1 MSKTVGI
8 DLGTTYSSICY
19 VDKYGKPEM
28 IVNREGE
35 RIMPSVVLFDG
46 KTPIVGTIAKNSA
59 AMCPLSVCQ
68 FVKRQMGDKDWRFV
82 TDDNEYTAE
91 EISALILK
99 RLKDD
104 AQVALGIEIRDAII
118 TVPAYFNDAQRKS
131 TQDAGEIAGLNVVR
145 IINEPTAAAI
155 AYGIDQ
161 TSEQTIMVYDLGG
174 GTFDV
179 TIMKVSGGGIDVIA
193 TGGDKNLG
201 GFDWDNRIM
210 VYLEDKLK
218 GVFDDEYLTDLAFSF
233 DLREKA
239 EIAKKTLTSRDTAKV
254 FLSYK
259 GVSKSIDITIQ
270 EFEEITRD
278 LLDRTES
285 MMEMTLEDAK
295 LSWREI
301 DKVLLVGGST
311 RMRAVQ
317 TVVERVSGQKPSM
330 ELHPD
335 EAVSL
340 GAALLGNILEQ
351 AANGSNELSP
361 INISDVNSHSL
372 GIVCLDLDR
381 GEKYNSIILPR
392 NTKVLT
398 KMSSVYSTVSDN
410 QTELEIEV
418 TEGEEEDLDYVFTVG
433 KGLVK
438 IAPYPK
444 GAPVE
449 VTYEYDNNGV
459 IRISVFDHTAK
470 KNLGELLIQRQANLT
485 DSVKRNLKK
494 TMDEIEVQ

>member
-19 VDKYGKPEM
+19 IDKYGKPEI

-59 AMCPLSVCQ
+59 AMCPLNVCQ
-68 FVKRQMGDKDWRFV
+68 YVKRHMGDKDWRFI
-82 TDDNEYTAE
+82 TDEYEYTAE

-99 RLKDD
+99 RLKED
-104 AQVALGIEIRDAII
+104 AQVALGTEIRDAII
-118 TVPAYFNDAQRKS
+118 TVPAYFNDAQRKA

-161 TSEQTIMVYDLGG
+161 SKEQIIMVYDLGG

-179 TIMKVSGGGIDVIA
+179 TIMKVSGGNIDVIA

-201 GFDWDNRIM
+201 GFNWDNRIM
-210 VYLEDKLK
+210 DYLEDKLK
-218 GVFDDEYLTDLAFSF
+218 GVFNDDFLNDIVFNY

-239 EIAKKTLTSRDTAKV
+239 ELAKKTLSSRDSAKV

-259 GVSKSIDITIQ
+259 GVSKSIDISIN
-270 EFEEITRD
+270 EFEEITKD
-278 LLDRTES
+278 LLDRTEL
-285 MMEMTLEDAK
+285 MMEMTLEDAN
-295 LSWREI
+295 LSWSDI
-301 DKVLLVGGST
+301 DKILLVGGST

-317 TVVERVSGQKPSM
+317 TLVEKISGKKPSM

-340 GAALLGNILEQ
+340 GAALLGNIIED
-351 AANGSNELSP
+351 GNELSQ
-361 INISDVNSHSL
+361 IKISDVNSHSL
-372 GIVCLDLDR
+372 GIVCLDMER
-381 GEKYNSIILPR
+381 RERYNSIILPR

-398 KMSSVYSTVSDN
+398 KMSNVYSTISDN

-433 KGLVK
+433 KVLVK
-438 IAPYPK
+438 IDPYPK

-459 IRISVFDHTAK
+459 IHISVYDLTAK
-470 KNLGELLIQRQANLT
+470 KNLGEHYIQRQANLT
-485 DSVKRNLKK
+485 DTVKRNMKK

>member
-8 DLGTTYSSICY
+8 DLGTTYSSICHI
-19 VDKYGKPEM
+19 DKYGKPEI

-59 AMCPLSVCQ
+59 AMCPLNVCQ
-68 FVKRQMGDKDWRFV
+68 YVKRHMGDKDWRFI
-82 TDDNEYTAE
+82 TDEYEYTAE

-99 RLKDD
+99 RLKED
-104 AQVALGIEIRDAII
+104 AQVALGTEIRDAII
-118 TVPAYFNDAQRKS
+118 TVPAYFNDAQRKA

-161 TSEQTIMVYDLGG
+161 SNEQIIMVYDLGG

-179 TIMKVSGGGIDVIA
+179 TIMKVSGGNIDVIA

-201 GFDWDNRIM
+201 GFNWDNRIM
-210 VYLEDKLK
+210 DYLEDKLK
-218 GVFDDEYLTDLAFSF
+218 GVFNDDFLNDIVFNY

-239 EIAKKTLTSRDTAKV
+239 EIAKKTLSSRDSAKV

-259 GVSKSIDITIQ
+259 GVSKSIDISIN
-270 EFEEITRD
+270 EFEEITKD

-285 MMEMTLEDAK
+285 MMEMTLEDAN
-295 LSWREI
+295 LSWSDI
-301 DKVLLVGGST
+301 DKILLVGGST

-317 TVVERVSGQKPSM
+317 TLVEKISGKKPSM

-340 GAALLGNILEQ
+340 GAALLGNIIED
-351 AANGSNELSP
+351 GNELSQ
-361 INISDVNSHSL
+361 IKISDVNSHSL
-372 GIVCLDLDR
+372 GIVCLDMER
-381 GEKYNSIILPR
+381 RERYNSIILPR

-398 KMSSVYSTVSDN
+398 KMSNVYSTISDN

-433 KGLVK
+433 KVLVK
-438 IAPYPK
+438 IDPYPK

-459 IRISVFDHTAK
+459 IHVSVYDLTAK
-470 KNLGELLIQRQANLT
+470 KNLGEHYIQRQANLT
-485 DSVKRNLKK
+485 DTVKRNMKK

>member
-19 VDKYGKPEM
+19 IDKYGKPEI

-59 AMCPLSVCQ
+59 AMCPLNVCQ
-68 FVKRQMGDKDWRFV
+68 YVKRHMGDKDWRFI
-82 TDDNEYTAE
+82 TDEYEYTAE

-99 RLKDD
+99 RLKED
-104 AQVALGIEIRDAII
+104 AQVALGTEIRDAII
-118 TVPAYFNDAQRKS
+118 TVPAYFNDAQRKA

-161 TSEQTIMVYDLGG
+161 SNEQIIMVYDLGG

-179 TIMKVSGGGIDVIA
+179 TIMKVSGGNIDVIA

-201 GFDWDNRIM
+201 GFNWDNRIM
-210 VYLEDKLK
+210 DYLEDKLK
-218 GVFDDEYLTDLAFSF
+218 GVFNDDFLNDIVFNY

-239 EIAKKTLTSRDTAKV
+239 EIAKKTLSSRDSAKV

-259 GVSKSIDITIQ
+259 GVSKSIDISIN
-270 EFEEITRD
+270 EFEEITKD
-278 LLDRTES
+278 LLDRTEL
-285 MMEMTLEDAK
+285 MMEMTLEDAN
-295 LSWREI
+295 LSWSDI
-301 DKVLLVGGST
+301 DKILLVGGST

-317 TVVERVSGQKPSM
+317 TIVEKISGKKPSM

-340 GAALLGNILEQ
+340 GAALLGNIIED
-351 AANGSNELSP
+351 GNELSR
-361 INISDVNSHSL
+361 IKISDVNSHSL
-372 GIVCLDLDR
+372 GIVCLDMER
-381 GEKYNSIILPR
+381 RERYNSIILPR

-398 KMSSVYSTVSDN
+398 KMSNVYSTISDN

-433 KGLVK
+433 KVLVK
-438 IAPYPK
+438 IDPYPK

-459 IRISVFDHTAK
+459 IHISVYDLTAK
-470 KNLGELLIQRQANLT
+470 KNLGEHYIQRQANLT
-485 DSVKRNLKK
+485 DTVKRNMKK

>member
-19 VDKYGKPEM
+19 IDKYGKPEI

-59 AMCPLSVCQ
+59 AMCPLNVCQ
-68 FVKRQMGDKDWRFV
+68 YVKRHMGDKDWRFI
-82 TDDNEYTAE
+82 TDEYEYTAE

-99 RLKDD
+99 RLKED
-104 AQVALGIEIRDAII
+104 AQVALGTEIRDAII
-118 TVPAYFNDAQRKS
+118 TVPAYFNDAQRKA

-161 TSEQTIMVYDLGG
+161 SNEQIIMVYDLGG

-179 TIMKVSGGGIDVIA
+179 TIMKVSGGNIDVIA

-201 GFDWDNRIM
+201 GFNWDNRIM
-210 VYLEDKLK
+210 DYLEDKLK
-218 GVFDDEYLTDLAFSF
+218 GVFNDDFLNDIVFNY

-239 EIAKKTLTSRDTAKV
+239 EIAKKTLSSRDSAKV

-259 GVSKSIDITIQ
+259 GVSKSIDISIN
-270 EFEEITRD
+270 EFEEITKD

-285 MMEMTLEDAK
+285 MMEMTLEDAN
-295 LSWREI
+295 LSWSDI
-301 DKVLLVGGST
+301 DKILLVGGST

-317 TVVERVSGQKPSM
+317 TLVEKISGKKPSM

-340 GAALLGNILEQ
+340 GAALLGNIIED
-351 AANGSNELSP
+351 GNELSQ
-361 INISDVNSHSL
+361 IKISDVNSHSL
-372 GIVCLDLDR
+372 GIVCLDMER
-381 GEKYNSIILPR
+381 RERYNSIILPR

-398 KMSSVYSTVSDN
+398 KMSNVYSTISDN

-433 KGLVK
+433 KVLVK
-438 IAPYPK
+438 IDPYPK

-459 IRISVFDHTAK
+459 IHISVYDLTAK
-470 KNLGELLIQRQANLT
+470 KNLGEHYIQRQANLT
-485 DSVKRNLKK
+485 DTVKRNMKK

>member
-19 VDKYGKPEM
+19 IDKYGKPEI

-59 AMCPLSVCQ
+59 AMCPLNVCQ
-68 FVKRQMGDKDWRFV
+68 YVKRQMGDKDWRFI
-82 TDDNEYTAE
+82 TDEYEYTAE

-99 RLKDD
+99 RLKED
-104 AQVALGIEIRDAII
+104 AQVALGTEIRDAII
-118 TVPAYFNDAQRKS
+118 TVPAYFNDAQRKA

-161 TSEQTIMVYDLGG
+161 SKEQIIMVYDLGG

-179 TIMKVSGGGIDVIA
+179 TIMKVSGGNIDVIA

-201 GFDWDNRIM
+201 GFNWDNRIM
-210 VYLEDKLK
+210 DYLEDKLK
-218 GVFDDEYLTDLAFSF
+218 GVFNDDFLNDIVFNY

-239 EIAKKTLTSRDTAKV
+239 EIAKKTLSSRDSAKV

-259 GVSKSIDITIQ
+259 GVSKSIDISIN
-270 EFEEITRD
+270 EFEEITKD

-285 MMEMTLEDAK
+285 MMEMTLEDAN
-295 LSWREI
+295 LSWSDI
-301 DKVLLVGGST
+301 DKILLVGGST

-317 TVVERVSGQKPSM
+317 TLVEKISGKKPSM

-340 GAALLGNILEQ
+340 GAALLGNIIED
-351 AANGSNELSP
+351 GNELSQ
-361 INISDVNSHSL
+361 IKISDVNSHSL
-372 GIVCLDLDR
+372 GIVCLDMER
-381 GEKYNSIILPR
+381 RERYNSIILPR

-398 KMSSVYSTVSDN
+398 KMSNVYSTTSDN

-433 KGLVK
+433 KVLVK
-438 IAPYPK
+438 IDPYPK

-459 IRISVFDHTAK
+459 IHVSVYDLTAK
-470 KNLGELLIQRQANLT
+470 KNLGEHYIQRQANLT
-485 DSVKRNLKK
+485 DTVKRNMKK

>member
-19 VDKYGKPEM
+19 IDKYGKPEI

-59 AMCPLSVCQ
+59 AMCPLNVCQ
-68 FVKRQMGDKDWRFV
+68 YVKRHMGDKDWRFI
-82 TDDNEYTAE
+82 TDEYEYTAE

-99 RLKDD
+99 RLKED
-104 AQVALGIEIRDAII
+104 AQVALGTEIRDAII
-118 TVPAYFNDAQRKS
+118 TVPAYFNDAQRKA

-161 TSEQTIMVYDLGG
+161 SNEQIIMVYDLGG

-179 TIMKVSGGGIDVIA
+179 TIMKVSGGNIDVIA

-201 GFDWDNRIM
+201 GFNWDNRIM
-210 VYLEDKLK
+210 DYLEDKLK
-218 GVFDDEYLTDLAFSF
+218 GVFDDDFLNDIVFNY

-239 EIAKKTLTSRDTAKV
+239 ELAKKTLSSRDSAKV

-259 GVSKSIDITIQ
+259 GVSKSIDISIN
-270 EFEEITRD
+270 EFEEITKD
-278 LLDRTES
+278 LLDRTEL
-285 MMEMTLEDAK
+285 MMEMTLEDAN
-295 LSWREI
+295 LSWSDI
-301 DKVLLVGGST
+301 DKILLVGGST

-317 TVVERVSGQKPSM
+317 TIVEKISGKKPSM

-340 GAALLGNILEQ
+340 GAALLGNIIED
-351 AANGSNELSP
+351 GNELSR
-361 INISDVNSHSL
+361 IKISDVNSHSL
-372 GIVCLDLDR
+372 GIVCLDMER
-381 GEKYNSIILPR
+381 RERYNSIILPR

-398 KMSSVYSTVSDN
+398 KMSNVYSTTSDN

-433 KGLVK
+433 KVLVK
-438 IAPYPK
+438 IDPYPK

-459 IRISVFDHTAK
+459 IHVSVYDLTAK
-470 KNLGELLIQRQANLT
+470 KNLGEHYIQRQANLT
-485 DSVKRNLKK
+485 DTVKRNMKK

>member
-19 VDKYGKPEM
+19 IDKYGKPEI

-59 AMCPLSVCQ
+59 AMCPLNVCQ
-68 FVKRQMGDKDWRFV
+68 YVKRHMGDKDWRFI
-82 TDDNEYTAE
+82 TDEYEYTAE

-99 RLKDD
+99 RLKED
-104 AQVALGIEIRDAII
+104 AQVALGTEIRDAII
-118 TVPAYFNDAQRKS
+118 TVPAYFNDAQRKA

-161 TSEQTIMVYDLGG
+161 SKEQIIMVYDLGG

-179 TIMKVSGGGIDVIA
+179 TIMKVSGGNIDVIA

-201 GFDWDNRIM
+201 GFNWDNRIM
-210 VYLEDKLK
+210 DYLEDKLK
-218 GVFDDEYLTDLAFSF
+218 GVFNDDFLNDIVFNY

-239 EIAKKTLTSRDTAKV
+239 EIAKKTLSSRDSAKV

-259 GVSKSIDITIQ
+259 GVSKSIDISIN
-270 EFEEITRD
+270 EFEEITKD

-285 MMEMTLEDAK
+285 MMEMTLEDAN
-295 LSWREI
+295 LSWSDI
-301 DKVLLVGGST
+301 DKILLVGGST

-317 TVVERVSGQKPSM
+317 TLVEKISGKKPSM

-340 GAALLGNILEQ
+340 GAALLGNIIED
-351 AANGSNELSP
+351 GNELSQ
-361 INISDVNSHSL
+361 IKISDVNSHSL
-372 GIVCLDLDR
+372 GIVCLDMER
-381 GEKYNSIILPR
+381 RERYNSIILPR

-398 KMSSVYSTVSDN
+398 KMSNVYSTISDN

-433 KGLVK
+433 KVLVK
-438 IAPYPK
+438 IDPYPK

-459 IRISVFDHTAK
+459 IHVSVYDLTAK
-470 KNLGELLIQRQANLT
+470 KNLGEHYIQRQANLT
-485 DSVKRNLKK
+485 DTVKRNMKK

>member
-19 VDKYGKPEM
+19 IDKYGKPEI

-59 AMCPLSVCQ
+59 AMCPLNVCQ
-68 FVKRQMGDKDWRFV
+68 YVKRHMGDKDWRFI
-82 TDDNEYTAE
+82 TDEYEYTAE

-99 RLKDD
+99 RLKED
-104 AQVALGIEIRDAII
+104 AQVALGTEIRDAII
-118 TVPAYFNDAQRKS
+118 TVPAYFNDAQRKA

-161 TSEQTIMVYDLGG
+161 SKEQIIMVYDLGG

-179 TIMKVSGGGIDVIA
+179 TIMKVSGGNIDVIA

-201 GFDWDNRIM
+201 GFNWDNRIM
-210 VYLEDKLK
+210 DYLEDKLK
-218 GVFDDEYLTDLAFSF
+218 GVFDDDFLNDIVFNY

-239 EIAKKTLTSRDTAKV
+239 ELAKKTLSSRDSAKV

-259 GVSKSIDITIQ
+259 GVSKSIDISIN
-270 EFEEITRD
+270 EFEEITKD
-278 LLDRTES
+278 LLDRTEL
-285 MMEMTLEDAK
+285 MMEMTLEDAN
-295 LSWREI
+295 LSWSDI
-301 DKVLLVGGST
+301 DKILLVGGST

-317 TVVERVSGQKPSM
+317 TIVEKISGKKPSM

-340 GAALLGNILEQ
+340 GAALLGNIIED
-351 AANGSNELSP
+351 GNELSR
-361 INISDVNSHSL
+361 IKISDVNSHSL
-372 GIVCLDLDR
+372 GIVCLDMER
-381 GEKYNSIILPR
+381 RERYNSIILPR

-398 KMSSVYSTVSDN
+398 KMSNVYSTTSDN

-433 KGLVK
+433 KVLVK
-438 IAPYPK
+438 IDPYPK

-459 IRISVFDHTAK
+459 IHVSVYDLTAK
-470 KNLGELLIQRQANLT
+470 KNLGEHYIQRQANLT
-485 DSVKRNLKK
+485 DTVKRNMKK

>member
-19 VDKYGKPEM
+19 IDKYGKPEI

-59 AMCPLSVCQ
+59 AMCPLNVCQ
-68 FVKRQMGDKDWRFV
+68 YVKRHMGDKDWRFI
-82 TDDNEYTAE
+82 TDEYEYTAE

-99 RLKDD
+99 RLKED
-104 AQVALGIEIRDAII
+104 AQVALGTEIRDAII
-118 TVPAYFNDAQRKS
+118 TVPAYFNDAQRKA

-161 TSEQTIMVYDLGG
+161 SKEQIIMVYDLGG

-179 TIMKVSGGGIDVIA
+179 TIMKVSGGNIDVIA

-201 GFDWDNRIM
+201 GFNWDNRIM
-210 VYLEDKLK
+210 DYLEDKLK
-218 GVFDDEYLTDLAFSF
+218 GVFDDDFLNDIVFNY

-239 EIAKKTLTSRDTAKV
+239 EIAKKTLSSRDSAKV

-259 GVSKSIDITIQ
+259 GVSKSIDISIN
-270 EFEEITRD
+270 EFEEITKD

-285 MMEMTLEDAK
+285 MMEMTLEDAN
-295 LSWREI
+295 LSWSDI
-301 DKVLLVGGST
+301 DKILLVGGST

-317 TVVERVSGQKPSM
+317 TLVEKISGKKPSM

-340 GAALLGNILEQ
+340 GAALLGNIIED
-351 AANGSNELSP
+351 GNELSQ
-361 INISDVNSHSL
+361 IKISDVNSHSL
-372 GIVCLDLDR
+372 GIVCLDMER
-381 GEKYNSIILPR
+381 RERYNSIILPR

-398 KMSSVYSTVSDN
+398 KMSNVYSTTSDN

-433 KGLVK
+433 KVLVK
-438 IAPYPK
+438 IDPYPK

-459 IRISVFDHTAK
+459 IHVSVYDLTAK
-470 KNLGELLIQRQANLT
+470 KNLGEHYIQRQANLT
-485 DSVKRNLKK
+485 DTVKRNMKK

>member
-19 VDKYGKPEM
+19 IDKYGKPEI

-59 AMCPLSVCQ
+59 AMCPLNVCQ
-68 FVKRQMGDKDWRFV
+68 YVKRHMGDKDWRFI
-82 TDDNEYTAE
+82 TDEYEYTAE

-99 RLKDD
+99 RLKED
-104 AQVALGIEIRDAII
+104 AQVALGTEIRDAII
-118 TVPAYFNDAQRKS
+118 TVPAYFNDAQRKA

-161 TSEQTIMVYDLGG
+161 SKEQIIMVYDLGG

-179 TIMKVSGGGIDVIA
+179 TIMKVSGGNIDVIA

-201 GFDWDNRIM
+201 GFNWDNRIM
-210 VYLEDKLK
+210 DYLEDKLK
-218 GVFDDEYLTDLAFSF
+218 GVFDDDFLNDIVFNY

-239 EIAKKTLTSRDTAKV
+239 EIAKKTLSSRDSAKV

-259 GVSKSIDITIQ
+259 GVSKSIDISIN
-270 EFEEITRD
+270 EFEEITKD
-278 LLDRTES
+278 LLDRTEL
-285 MMEMTLEDAK
+285 MMEMTLEDAN
-295 LSWREI
+295 LSWSDI
-301 DKVLLVGGST
+301 DKILLVGGST

-317 TVVERVSGQKPSM
+317 TIVEKISGKKPSM

-340 GAALLGNILEQ
+340 GAALLGNIIED
-351 AANGSNELSP
+351 GNELSR
-361 INISDVNSHSL
+361 IKISDVNSHSL
-372 GIVCLDLDR
+372 GIVCLDMER
-381 GEKYNSIILPR
+381 RERYNSIILPR

-398 KMSSVYSTVSDN
+398 KMSNVYSTTSDN

-433 KGLVK
+433 KVLVK
-438 IAPYPK
+438 IDPYPK

-459 IRISVFDHTAK
+459 IHVSVYDLTAK
-470 KNLGELLIQRQANLT
+470 KNLGEHYIQRQANLT
-485 DSVKRNLKK
+485 DTVKRNMKK

>member
-19 VDKYGKPEM
+19 IDKYGKPEI

-59 AMCPLSVCQ
+59 AMCPLNVCQ
-68 FVKRQMGDKDWRFV
+68 YVKRHMGDKDWRFI
-82 TDDNEYTAE
+82 TDEYEYTAE

-99 RLKDD
+99 RLKED
-104 AQVALGIEIRDAII
+104 AQVALGTEIRDAII
-118 TVPAYFNDAQRKS
+118 TVPAYFNDAQRKA

-161 TSEQTIMVYDLGG
+161 SKEQIIMVYDLGG

-179 TIMKVSGGGIDVIA
+179 TIMKVSGGNIDVIA

-201 GFDWDNRIM
+201 GFNWDNRIM
-210 VYLEDKLK
+210 DYLEDKLK
-218 GVFDDEYLTDLAFSF
+218 GVFDDDFLNDIVFNY

-239 EIAKKTLTSRDTAKV
+239 ELAKKTLSSRDSAKV

-259 GVSKSIDITIQ
+259 GVSKSIDISIN
-270 EFEEITRD
+270 EFEEITKD
-278 LLDRTES
+278 LLDRTEL
-285 MMEMTLEDAK
+285 MMEMTLEDAN
-295 LSWREI
+295 LSWSDI
-301 DKVLLVGGST
+301 DKILLVGGST

-317 TVVERVSGQKPSM
+317 TIVEKISGKKPSM

-340 GAALLGNILEQ
+340 GAALLGNIIED
-351 AANGSNELSP
+351 GNELSR
-361 INISDVNSHSL
+361 IKISDVNSHSL
-372 GIVCLDLDR
+372 GIVCLDMER
-381 GEKYNSIILPR
+381 RERYNSIILPR

-398 KMSSVYSTVSDN
+398 KMSNVYSTTSDN

-433 KGLVK
+433 KVLVK
-438 IAPYPK
+438 IDPYPK

-459 IRISVFDHTAK
+459 IHISVYDLTAK
-470 KNLGELLIQRQANLT
+470 KNLGEHYIQRQANLT
-485 DSVKRNLKK
+485 DTVKRNMKK

>member
-19 VDKYGKPEM
+19 IDKYGKPEI

-59 AMCPLSVCQ
+59 AMCPLNVCQ
-68 FVKRQMGDKDWRFV
+68 YVKRHMGDKDWRFI
-82 TDDNEYTAE
+82 TDEYEYTAE

-99 RLKDD
+99 RLKED
-104 AQVALGIEIRDAII
+104 AQVALGTEIRDAII
-118 TVPAYFNDAQRKS
+118 TVPAYFNDAQRKA

-161 TSEQTIMVYDLGG
+161 SNEQIIMVYDLGG

-179 TIMKVSGGGIDVIA
+179 TIMKVSGGNIDVIA

-201 GFDWDNRIM
+201 GFNWDNRIM
-210 VYLEDKLK
+210 DYLEDKLK
-218 GVFDDEYLTDLAFSF
+218 GVFNDDFLNDIVFNY

-239 EIAKKTLTSRDTAKV
+239 EIAKKTLSSRDSAKV

-259 GVSKSIDITIQ
+259 GVSKSIDISIN
-270 EFEEITRD
+270 EFEEITKD
-278 LLDRTES
+278 LLDRTEL
-285 MMEMTLEDAK
+285 MMEMTLEDAN
-295 LSWREI
+295 LSWSDI
-301 DKVLLVGGST
+301 DKILLVGGST

-317 TVVERVSGQKPSM
+317 TIVEKISGKKPSM

-340 GAALLGNILEQ
+340 GAALLGNIIED
-351 AANGSNELSP
+351 GNELSR
-361 INISDVNSHSL
+361 IKISDVNSHSL
-372 GIVCLDLDR
+372 GIVCLDMER
-381 GEKYNSIILPR
+381 RERYNSIILPR

-398 KMSSVYSTVSDN
+398 KMSNVYSTTSDN

-433 KGLVK
+433 KVLVK
-438 IAPYPK
+438 IDPYPK

-459 IRISVFDHTAK
+459 IHISVYDLTAK
-470 KNLGELLIQRQANLT
+470 KNLGEHYIQRQANLT
-485 DSVKRNLKK
+485 DTVKRNMKK

>member
-19 VDKYGKPEM
+19 IDKYGKPEI

-59 AMCPLSVCQ
+59 AMCPLNVCQ
-68 FVKRQMGDKDWRFV
+68 YVKRHMGDKDWRFI
-82 TDDNEYTAE
+82 TDEYEYTAE

-99 RLKDD
+99 RLKED
-104 AQVALGIEIRDAII
+104 AQVALGTEIRDAII
-118 TVPAYFNDAQRKS
+118 TVPAYFNDAQRKA

-161 TSEQTIMVYDLGG
+161 SNEQIIMVYDLGG

-179 TIMKVSGGGIDVIA
+179 TIMKVSGGNIDVIA

-201 GFDWDNRIM
+201 GFNWDNRIM
-210 VYLEDKLK
+210 DYLEDKLK
-218 GVFDDEYLTDLAFSF
+218 GVFNDDFLNDIVFNY

-239 EIAKKTLTSRDTAKV
+239 EIAKKTLSSRDSAKV

-259 GVSKSIDITIQ
+259 GVSKSIDISIN
-270 EFEEITRD
+270 EFEEITKD

-285 MMEMTLEDAK
+285 MMEMTLEDAN
-295 LSWREI
+295 LSWSDI
-301 DKVLLVGGST
+301 DKILLVGGST

-317 TVVERVSGQKPSM
+317 TLVEKISGKKPSM

-340 GAALLGNILEQ
+340 GAALLGNIIED
-351 AANGSNELSP
+351 GNELSQ
-361 INISDVNSHSL
+361 IKISDVNSHSL
-372 GIVCLDLDR
+372 GIVCLDMER
-381 GEKYNSIILPR
+381 RERYNSIILPR
-392 NTKVLT
+392 NTKVL
-398 KMSSVYSTVSDN
+398 KMSNVYSTISDN

-433 KGLVK
+433 KVLVK
-438 IAPYPK
+438 IDPYPK

-459 IRISVFDHTAK
+459 IHVSVYDLTAK
-470 KNLGELLIQRQANLT
+470 KNLGEHYIQRQANLT
-485 DSVKRNLKK
+485 DTVKRNMKK

>member
-8 DLGTTYSSICY
+8 DLGTTYSSICHI
-19 VDKYGKPEM
+19 DKYGKPEI

-59 AMCPLSVCQ
+59 AMCPLNVCQ
-68 FVKRQMGDKDWRFV
+68 YVKRHMGDKDWRFI
-82 TDDNEYTAE
+82 TDEYEYTAE

-99 RLKDD
+99 RLKED
-104 AQVALGIEIRDAII
+104 AQVALGTEIRDAII
-118 TVPAYFNDAQRKS
+118 TVPAYFNDAQRKA

-161 TSEQTIMVYDLGG
+161 SNEQIIMVYDLGG

-179 TIMKVSGGGIDVIA
+179 TIMKVSGGNIDVIA

-201 GFDWDNRIM
+201 GFNWDNRIM
-210 VYLEDKLK
+210 DYLEDKLK
-218 GVFDDEYLTDLAFSF
+218 GVFNDDFLNDIVFNY

-239 EIAKKTLTSRDTAKV
+239 EIAKKTLSSRDSAKV

-259 GVSKSIDITIQ
+259 GVSKSIDISIN
-270 EFEEITRD
+270 EFEEITKD

-285 MMEMTLEDAK
+285 MMEMTLEDAN
-295 LSWREI
+295 LSWSDI
-301 DKVLLVGGST
+301 DKILLVGGST

-317 TVVERVSGQKPSM
+317 TLVEKISGKKPSM

-340 GAALLGNILEQ
+340 GAALLGNIIED
-351 AANGSNELSP
+351 GNELSQ
-361 INISDVNSHSL
+361 IKISDVNSHSL
-372 GIVCLDLDR
+372 GIVCLDMER
-381 GEKYNSIILPR
+381 RERYNSIILPR

-398 KMSSVYSTVSDN
+398 KMSNVYSTISDN

-433 KGLVK
+433 KVLVK
-438 IAPYPK
+438 IDPYPK

-459 IRISVFDHTAK
+459 IHISVYDLTAK
-470 KNLGELLIQRQANLT
+470 KNLGEHYIQRQANLT
-485 DSVKRNLKK
+485 DTVKRNMKK

>member
-19 VDKYGKPEM
+19 IDKYGKPEI

-59 AMCPLSVCQ
+59 AMCPLNVCQ
-68 FVKRQMGDKDWRFV
+68 YVKRHMGDKDWRFI
-82 TDDNEYTAE
+82 TDEYEYTAE

-99 RLKDD
+99 RLKED
-104 AQVALGIEIRDAII
+104 AQVALGTEIRDAII
-118 TVPAYFNDAQRKS
+118 TVPAYFNDAQRKA

-161 TSEQTIMVYDLGG
+161 SNEQIIMVYDLGG

-179 TIMKVSGGGIDVIA
+179 TIMKVSGGNIDVIA

-201 GFDWDNRIM
+201 GFNWDNRIM
-210 VYLEDKLK
+210 DYLEDKLK
-218 GVFDDEYLTDLAFSF
+218 GVFNDDFLNDIVFNY

-239 EIAKKTLTSRDTAKV
+239 EIAKKTLSSRDSAKV

-259 GVSKSIDITIQ
+259 GVSKSIDISIN
-270 EFEEITRD
+270 EFEEITKD

-285 MMEMTLEDAK
+285 MMEMTLEDAN
-295 LSWREI
+295 LSWSDI
-301 DKVLLVGGST
+301 DKILLVGGST

-317 TVVERVSGQKPSM
+317 TLVEKISGKKPSM

-340 GAALLGNILEQ
+340 GAALLGNIIED
-351 AANGSNELSP
+351 GNELSQ
-361 INISDVNSHSL
+361 IKISDVNSHSL
-372 GIVCLDLDR
+372 GIVCLDMER
-381 GEKYNSIILPR
+381 RERYNSIILPR

-398 KMSSVYSTVSDN
+398 KMSNVYSTISDN

-433 KGLVK
+433 KVLVK
-438 IAPYPK
+438 IDPYPK

-459 IRISVFDHTAK
+459 IHVSVYDLTAK
-470 KNLGELLIQRQANLT
+470 KNLGEHYIQRQANLT
-485 DSVKRNLKK
+485 DTVKRNMKK
-494 TMDEIEVQ
+494 TMDEIEDQ

>member
-19 VDKYGKPEM
+19 IDKYGKPEI

-59 AMCPLSVCQ
+59 AMCPLNVCQ
-68 FVKRQMGDKDWRFV
+68 YVKRHMGDKDWRFI
-82 TDDNEYTAE
+82 TDEYEYTAE

-99 RLKDD
+99 RLKED
-104 AQVALGIEIRDAII
+104 AQVALGTEIRDAII
-118 TVPAYFNDAQRKS
+118 TVPAYFNDAQRKA

-161 TSEQTIMVYDLGG
+161 SNEQIIMVYDLGG

-179 TIMKVSGGGIDVIA
+179 TIMKVSGGNIDVIA

-201 GFDWDNRIM
+201 GFNWDNRIM
-210 VYLEDKLK
+210 DYLEDKLK
-218 GVFDDEYLTDLAFSF
+218 GVFNDDFLNDIVFNY

-239 EIAKKTLTSRDTAKV
+239 EIAKKTLSSRDSAKV

-259 GVSKSIDITIQ
+259 GVSKSIDISIN
-270 EFEEITRD
+270 EFEEITKD

-285 MMEMTLEDAK
+285 MMEMTLEDAN
-295 LSWREI
+295 LSWSDI
-301 DKVLLVGGST
+301 DKILLVGGST

-317 TVVERVSGQKPSM
+317 TLVEKISGKKPSM

-340 GAALLGNILEQ
+340 GAALLGNIIED
-351 AANGSNELSP
+351 GNELSQ
-361 INISDVNSHSL
+361 IKISDVNSHSL
-372 GIVCLDLDR
+372 GIVCLDMER
-381 GEKYNSIILPR
+381 RERYNSIILPR

-398 KMSSVYSTVSDN
+398 KMSNVYSTISDN

-433 KGLVK
+433 KVLVK
-438 IAPYPK
+438 IDPYPK

-459 IRISVFDHTAK
+459 IHVSVYDLTAK
-470 KNLGELLIQRQANLT
+470 KNLGEHYIQRQANLT
-485 DSVKRNLKK
+485 DTVKRNMKK

>member
-19 VDKYGKPEM
+19 IDKYGKPEI

-59 AMCPLSVCQ
+59 AMCPLNVCQ
-68 FVKRQMGDKDWRFV
+68 YVKRHMGDKDWRFI
-82 TDDNEYTAE
+82 TDEYEYTAE

-99 RLKDD
+99 RLKED
-104 AQVALGIEIRDAII
+104 AQVALGTEIRDAII
-118 TVPAYFNDAQRKS
+118 TVPAYFNDAQRKA

-161 TSEQTIMVYDLGG
+161 SNEQIIMVYDLGG

-179 TIMKVSGGGIDVIA
+179 TIMKVSGGNIDVIA

-201 GFDWDNRIM
+201 GFNWDNRIM
-210 VYLEDKLK
+210 DYLEDKLK
-218 GVFDDEYLTDLAFSF
+218 GVFNDDFLNDIVFNY

-239 EIAKKTLTSRDTAKV
+239 EIAKKTLSSRDSAKV

-259 GVSKSIDITIQ
+259 GVSKSIDISIY
-270 EFEEITRD
+270 EFEEITKD

-285 MMEMTLEDAK
+285 MMEMTLEDAN
-295 LSWREI
+295 LSWSDI
-301 DKVLLVGGST
+301 DKILLVGGST

-317 TVVERVSGQKPSM
+317 TLVEKISGKKPSM

-340 GAALLGNILEQ
+340 GAALLGNIIED
-351 AANGSNELSP
+351 GNELSQ
-361 INISDVNSHSL
+361 IKISDVNSHSL
-372 GIVCLDLDR
+372 GIVCLDMER
-381 GEKYNSIILPR
+381 RERYNSIILPR

-398 KMSSVYSTVSDN
+398 KMSNVYSTISDN

-433 KGLVK
+433 KVLVK
-438 IAPYPK
+438 IDPYPK

-459 IRISVFDHTAK
+459 IHVSVYDLTAK
-470 KNLGELLIQRQANLT
+470 KNLGEHYIQRQANLT
-485 DSVKRNLKK
+485 DTVKRNMKK